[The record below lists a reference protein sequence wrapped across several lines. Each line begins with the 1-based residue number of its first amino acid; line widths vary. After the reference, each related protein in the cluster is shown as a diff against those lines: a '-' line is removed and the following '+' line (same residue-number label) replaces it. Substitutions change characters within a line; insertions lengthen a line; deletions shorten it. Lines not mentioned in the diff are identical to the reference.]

1 LDLAARNQ
9 SKKPSPNPTM
19 NLMKR
24 RQFLTHSAVFAGAV
38 AGSRA
43 LAADDSA
50 ASMPKLPVPPQ
61 AAELN
66 LCLQWHAI
74 PGGSIPAKL
83 DFMEQNGFAAIEVP
97 SGEGLLQLADPLAKA
112 LEGRK
117 LKISTA
123 CGPSNFAWA
132 DAAKR
137 QHQVDILKPVI
148 EKLGMLKGVGLIVCP
163 ARQDP
168 ELPFPELRR
177 DFIENTGRQLA
188 EHAVK
193 HDTTIALEPLRRQE
207 TPFLRQV
214 ADGAMM
220 AREIGAGATVIGDFW
235 HMHFEETCQMGSLI
249 SAGPLLSHIHIA
261 SLRRRMVPGLDGDA
275 DRYVDGFRALKLL
288 GYRGA
293 VSFEGGFPKDA
304 PEETRIQLLR
314 EMCTLLR
321 AQWAEA

>member
-1 LDLAARNQ
+1 
-9 SKKPSPNPTM
+9 
-19 NLMKR
+19 MKR
-24 RQFLTHSAVFAGAV
+24 RHFLASSAALAAATAGT
-38 AGSRA
+38 RA
-43 LAADDSA
+43 LAAGSDA
-50 ASMPKLPVPPQ
+50 AAAMPKLPAPAQ
-61 AAELN
+61 AAQLN

-74 PGGSIPAKL
+74 PGGSIPEKL

-97 SGEGLLQLADPLAKA
+97 SGDGLLQLADPLAKA

-117 LKISTA
+117 LTIATA

-132 DAAKR
+132 DKAKR
-137 QHQVDILKPVI
+137 QQQVDILKPVI

-163 ARQDP
+163 ARRDP
-168 ELPFPELRR
+168 ELPFPELRQ

-188 EHAVK
+188 EHAAK
-193 HDTTIALEPLRRQE
+193 HHTTIALEPLRRQE

-235 HMHFEETCQMGSLI
+235 HMHFEETSQMGALI
-249 SAGPLLSHIHIA
+249 SAGPLLSHMHIA
-261 SLRRRMVPGLDGDA
+261 SLKRRMVPGMDGDA

-304 PEETRIQLLR
+304 PAETRIALIRDMGKLLR
-314 EMCTLLR
+314 D
-321 AQWAEA
+321 QWAEA

>member
-1 LDLAARNQ
+1 
-9 SKKPSPNPTM
+9 
-19 NLMKR
+19 MKR
-24 RQFLTHSAVFAGAV
+24 RNFLTTTASLAAAAAGT
-38 AGSRA
+38 RA
-43 LAADDSA
+43 LAADASPA
-50 ASMPKLPVPPQ
+50 AAMPNLTPPAQ
-61 AAELN
+61 AAQLN

-74 PGGSIPAKL
+74 PGGSIPEKL

-97 SGEGLLQLADPLAKA
+97 SGDGLLQLADPLVKA

-117 LKISTA
+117 LTISTA

-132 DAAKR
+132 DKAKR

-168 ELPFPELRR
+168 ELPFPELRQ

-193 HDTTIALEPLRRQE
+193 HRTTIALEPLRRQE

-220 AREIGAGATVIGDFW
+220 AREIGAGASVIGDFW
-235 HMHFEETCQMGSLI
+235 HMHFEETSQMGALI
-249 SAGPLLSHIHIA
+249 SAGSLLSHIHIA
-261 SLRRRMVPGLDGDA
+261 SLKRRMVPGMDGEA
-275 DRYVDGFRALKLL
+275 DRYIDGFKALKLL

-304 PEETRIQLLR
+304 PVETRVALIHDMCKLLR
-314 EMCTLLR
+314 E
-321 AQWAEA
+321 QWGQA